1 MSTTRNLLV
10 GVFVFSAGVLV
21 GNLEI
26 NSVKAQESYPTEHK
40 GISVNKLGVISKE
53 SMAKQTGLE
62 GYVLQLRIATI
73 EPGGQIA
80 RHKHDTRP
88 GLVYT
93 IEGSL
98 IEGRPSGER
107 KFAAGE
113 ENAMLEDFE
122 TDQWIYNRTDQPG
135 RFFICDL
142 DNR

>member
-1 MSTTRNLLV
+1 MFTKGNLLV
-10 GVFVFSAGVLV
+10 GAFVFLAGVLV

-40 GISVNKLGVISKE
+40 GISVSKLGVIPKE

-80 RHKHDTRP
+80 RHKHDSRP

-93 IEGSL
+93 FEGSL
-98 IEGRPSGER
+98 IEGRPGGER
-107 KFAAGE
+107 EFSAGE
-113 ENAMLEDFE
+113 KIAMLEDFE
-122 TDQWIYNRTDQPG
+122 TDHWIYNRTDKPVK
-135 RFFICDL
+135 FFICDL